1 MKGPESVGSL
11 VFSVQVSY
19 PSGELAREREKDKE
33 RGIWRERNEKGSD
46 MKGAEVER
54 DRER

>member
-19 PSGELAREREKDKE
+19 PSGKLARERERRTKRGGYGE
-33 RGIWRERNEKGSD
+33 RQMRRE
-46 MKGAEVER
+46 VI
-54 DRER
+54 